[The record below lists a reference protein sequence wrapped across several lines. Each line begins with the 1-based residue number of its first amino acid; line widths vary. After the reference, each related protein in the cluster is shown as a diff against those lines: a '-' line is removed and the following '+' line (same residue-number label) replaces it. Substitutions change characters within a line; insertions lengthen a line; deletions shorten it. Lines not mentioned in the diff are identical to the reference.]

1 MQEKYVLDCYETEN
15 DTLQLEYYFNRKHEF
30 S

>member
-1 MQEKYVLDCYETEN
+1 MQEIYFLNCYETEN
-15 DTLQLEYYFNRKHEF
+15 DTLQLEYYFHQKHDF